1 MATATGPARRTP
13 RRRQT
18 AQARRERLTRERV
31 LQSAIELADASGI
44 EALSMRRLGEE
55 LGVEAMSLYTHVAN
69 KDDLLAG
76 MIDAVFA
83 EITPPSL
90 EAHWKT
96 AMRDR
101 ALSVRAALLRHP
113 WATGLMDANAAP
125 GEATLLH
132 HDLVIGCLRGGGF
145 SFAMTAHAFAVLDG
159 YIYGFALQ
167 DRSLP
172 FETPEETGDLAQEML
187 AQFPAGRFPHLA
199 AFMVEHVLKP
209 GYDFG
214 DEFEFGLDLILD
226 ALERHRED

>member
-1 MATATGPARRTP
+1 MSTTARSGAR
-13 RRRQT
+13 
-18 AQARRERLTRERV
+18 ARLTRERV
-31 LQSAIELADASGI
+31 LRSAIDLADAAGI
-44 EALSMRRLGEE
+44 EGLSMRRLGEE

-90 EAHWKT
+90 EVPWKT

-113 WATGLMDANAAP
+113 WATGLMDSNATPGVAN
-125 GEATLLH
+125 LLH
-132 HDLVIGCLRGGGF
+132 HDRVIGCLRGGGF
-145 SFAMTAHAFAVLDG
+145 SFPMTAHAFATLDA

-172 FETPEETGDLAQEML
+172 FETPEETGDLAAEML
-187 AQFPAGRFPHLA
+187 VQFPAGQFPNLA
-199 AFMVEHVLKP
+199 AFMVEHVLQP

-226 ALERHRED
+226 ALERHRGE

>member
-1 MATATGPARRTP
+1 
-13 RRRQT
+13 
-18 AQARRERLTRERV
+18 V
-31 LQSAIELADASGI
+31 LQSAIELADAGGI

-69 KDDLLAG
+69 KDDLLSG

-83 EITPPSL
+83 EISPPSL
-90 EAHWKT
+90 DVDWRT

-113 WATGLMDANAAP
+113 WATGMMDSNAAP
-125 GEATLLH
+125 GPANLLH
-132 HDLVIGCLRGGGF
+132 HDRVIGSLRGGGF
-145 SFAMTAHAFAVLDG
+145 SFAMVAHAYATIDA

-167 DRSLP
+167 HRSLP
-172 FETPEETGDLAQEML
+172 FDTPEETEDLAAEML
-187 AQFPAGRFPHLA
+187 AQFPAGQFPNLA
-199 AFMVEHVLKP
+199 AFMVEHVVQP

-226 ALERHRED
+226 ALERHRGE

>member
-1 MATATGPARRTP
+1 MPMTARSGAR
-13 RRRQT
+13 
-18 AQARRERLTRERV
+18 ARLTRERV
-31 LQSAIELADASGI
+31 LQSAIDLADAAGI
-44 EALSMRRLGEE
+44 EGLSMRRLGEE

-83 EITPPSL
+83 EITPPSQ
-90 EAHWKT
+90 EVPWKT

-113 WATGLMDANAAP
+113 WATGLMDSNATPGVAN
-125 GEATLLH
+125 LLH
-132 HDLVIGCLRGGGF
+132 HDRVIGCLRGGGF
-145 SFAMTAHAFAVLDG
+145 SLPMTAHAFATLDA

-172 FETPEETGDLAQEML
+172 FETPEETGDLAAEML
-187 AQFPAGRFPHLA
+187 AQFPAGQFPNLA
-199 AFMVEHVLKP
+199 AFMVEHVLQP

-226 ALERHRED
+226 ALERHRGE